1 MLTEKDYCDYDTCV
15 ALKKLGYKEK
25 TLAYYTSEKF
35 FHWNRAYIYDVSIPD
50 LARSDNKKGY
60 KHIVDAVS
68 LWEAQKW
75 LREEKAIHIEVMYHS
90 YIGWY
95 EYLVCVNDVTVA
107 EGSAFPSYEDALKTA
122 IYMAVEHLKKGKV

>member
-1 MLTEKDYCDYDTCV
+1 MLTNKDYCDYDTCV
-15 ALKKLGYKEK
+15 ALKKLGYTEK

-68 LWEAQKW
+68 LWDAQKW
-75 LREEKAIHIEVMYHS
+75 LMENHNLHVEVS
-90 YIGWY
+90 YNPILSWY
-95 EYLVCVNDVTVA
+95 VYRVWKHQDEIA
-107 EGSAFPSYEDALKTA
+107 EGEAFPSYEDALSTA
-122 IYMAVEHLKKGKV
+122 IYMAVEYLKEE